1 MEDTKR
7 VMDQKESAIKN
18 IQLFLDN
25 IYFDAQMGG
34 ASPFS
39 GTKEE
44 YIIRLITRSIV
55 ALCTAWWS
63 VRELLDYI
71 QKRQTSN
78 KGFNFDSTTF
88 A

>member
-1 MEDTKR
+1 
-7 VMDQKESAIKN
+7 MDQRESTIRN
-18 IQLFLDN
+18 IQLFLEN

-34 ASPFS
+34 ASPFA

-63 VRELLDYI
+63 VRELLDYV